1 MMPFY
6 TIAEIGQAHEGSLG
20 LAHSYID
27 ALVLTGVDAIKFQ
40 VHIAEAESSEFE
52 SFRVK
57 FSYED
62 ATRFDYWKRMEF
74 SIEQWQELKNHCED
88 KGVDFL
94 ASPFSVAAVNL
105 LNRLGVNAFK
115 IGSGEVTNW
124 LMLEHIA
131 RTGKQIYLSSGMS
144 SWQEL
149 DETVKFLAQY
159 ESPLTI
165 LQCTTAYPTLP
176 HQWGLQIIPELK
188 RRYNCPVGYSDHS
201 GDIFA
206 CLGATALGADVL
218 EFHAVFDK
226 RMFGPDAPASIT
238 INDIEKLITG
248 VRAIRTALQAEVN
261 KENVR
266 EFDSLKK
273 LFGKSLAINKDLK
286 KGQVLTFDDLES
298 KKPAGLGISAREY
311 QRVLGKHLSVDMKK
325 WEFLREE
332 HIND

>member
-1 MMPFY
+1 MKPVY

-27 ALVLTGVDAIKFQ
+27 ALALTGVDAIKFQ
-40 VHIAEAESSEFE
+40 VHLAEAESSEFE
-52 SFRVK
+52 PFRVK

-74 SIEQWQELKNHCED
+74 TIEQWKELKNHCED
-88 KGVDFL
+88 KRVDFL
-94 ASPFSVAAVNL
+94 ASPFSVAAVDL
-105 LNRLGVNAFK
+105 LNRLSVNAFK

-149 DETVKFLAQY
+149 DDTVKFLAQH

-176 HQWGLQIIPELK
+176 HQWGLQIIPELRK
-188 RRYNCPVGYSDHS
+188 RFNCPVGYSDHS

-206 CLGATALGADVL
+206 CLAATALGADVL

-238 INDIEKLITG
+238 INEIEKLISG
-248 VRAIRTALQAEVN
+248 VRSIRTALQAEVN

-311 QRVLGKHLSVDMKK
+311 QRVLGKHLSMDMKK

-332 HIND
+332 HING

>member
-325 WEFLREE
+325 WEVLREE